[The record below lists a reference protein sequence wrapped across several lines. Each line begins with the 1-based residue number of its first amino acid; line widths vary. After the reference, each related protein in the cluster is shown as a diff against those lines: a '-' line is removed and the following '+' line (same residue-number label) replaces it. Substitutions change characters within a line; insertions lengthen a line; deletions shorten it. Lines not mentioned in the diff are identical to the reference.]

1 MGDNWDDDWQDV
13 DSKPQKQVGSRLI
26 HDPYVCLLHDPYV
39 SVGLIHDLYVSVSLI
54 HDPYVSVRMCLM

>member
-26 HDPYVCLLHDPYV
+26 HDPYV
-39 SVGLIHDLYVSVSLI
+39 SA
-54 HDPYVSVRMCLM
+54 RMCLM